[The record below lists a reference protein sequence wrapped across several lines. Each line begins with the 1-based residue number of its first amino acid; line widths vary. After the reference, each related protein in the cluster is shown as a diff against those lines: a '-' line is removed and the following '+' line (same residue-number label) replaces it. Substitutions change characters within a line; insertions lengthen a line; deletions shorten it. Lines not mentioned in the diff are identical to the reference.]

1 LRDQASSA
9 CRGLSFKKYV
19 QEVAVWHK
27 FVKEIS
33 KTSARERLGEL
44 KRKFFET
51 IAKFLHN
58 FIEKF

>member
-1 LRDQASSA
+1 
-9 CRGLSFKKYV
+9 LSFKKDV

-33 KTSARERLGEL
+33 KTWARERLGEL